1 MTDDDLSQV
10 VISDTRDRMD
20 KAVEHARADFATVR
34 SGRATPGLVEH
45 LRVEVY
51 GAEVELRT
59 IAGLSVPEARLLAK
73 LGKRSTARNANARE
87 RG

>member
-1 MTDDDLSQV
+1 VTDDDLSQV

-20 KAVEHARADFATVR
+20 KAVDHSRADFGAVR

-45 LRVEVY
+45 MRVDVY

-59 IAGLSVPEARLLAK
+59 IAGLSVPRP
-73 LGKRSTARNANARE
+73 GFS
-87 RG
+87 